1 MVNPR
6 KKSAKWIDPYNT
18 GGILEY
24 LKPYILMVPVVINL
38 AIWLNSC
45 PGH

>member
-6 KKSAKWIDPYNT
+6 KKSAKRIDPYNT

-24 LKPYILMVPVVINL
+24 LKPYILMVPEVINL